1 MCIVSARGPANGLSV
16 STTVSTHQNGG
27 VSTPRDDRPVTYIS
41 VDIEAAG
48 PSPSEYAMLSL
59 GACVV
64 DAADTES
71 GFYVELQPDR
81 ERELEAAMSVGD
93 FTLDGLRASGTAPA
107 AAMQQFADW
116 VASVTPA
123 GNRPVMVGFNA
134 VFDWMFVAD
143 YFHRYLGRNPFGHS
157 ALDIKAFYLGA
168 TGSTWAGTSMNFV
181 AERYGLDI
189 TLTHN
194 ALDDARDQ
202 AALFQAVRAE
212 LAARP

>member
-1 MCIVSARGPANGLSV
+1 MDGEWR
-16 STTVSTHQNGG
+16 TERQNGP
-27 VSTPRDDRPVTYIS
+27 VSSDTADRREKPVTYIS

-48 PSPSEYAMLSL
+48 PSPSNYAMLSI

-64 DAADTES
+64 DGSDPEQ

-81 ERELEAAMSVGD
+81 EGELEAAMSVGG

-116 VASVTPA
+116 IASVTPA
-123 GNRPVMVGFNA
+123 GHRPVMVGFNA

-157 ALDIKAFYLGA
+157 ALDIKAFYLGV
-168 TGSTWAGTSMNFV
+168 TGSSWVGTSMNFV
-181 AERYGLDI
+181 AERYGLAI

-202 AALFQAVRAE
+202 ATLFRAVHAE
-212 LAARP
+212 FAARP

>member
-1 MCIVSARGPANGLSV
+1 MTRA
-16 STTVSTHQNGG
+16 HQNGH
-27 VSTPRDDRPVTYIS
+27 VSTERPEKPVIYIS

-48 PSPSEYAMLSL
+48 PSPSGYAMLSV

-64 DAADTES
+64 DAPDIEP

-81 ERELEAAMSVGD
+81 EGVLDSAMAVGG

-107 AAMQQFADW
+107 VAMQQFADW
-116 VASVTPA
+116 IESVTPA
-123 GNRPVMVGFNA
+123 GHRPVMVGFNA

-157 ALDIKAFYLGA
+157 AIDIKAYFLGV
-168 TGSTWAGTSMNFV
+168 TGSSWAGTSMNFV
-181 AERYGLDI
+181 AERYGLSI

-202 AALFQAVRAE
+202 AALFRAVRGE
-212 LAARP
+212 QVARV

>member
-1 MCIVSARGPANGLSV
+1 VCIVSARWPANGLSV
-16 STTVSTHQNGG
+16 STTVSAHQNGG
-27 VSTPRDDRPVTYIS
+27 VSAPNDERPVTYIS

-48 PSPSEYAMLSL
+48 PSPSNHAMLSI
-59 GACVV
+59 GACLV
-64 DAADTES
+64 DGADMEQ

-81 ERELEAAMSVGD
+81 EGVLEAAMSVGG

-123 GNRPVMVGFNA
+123 GHRPVLVGFNA
-134 VFDWMFVAD
+134 AFDWMFVAD

-157 ALDIKAFYLGA
+157 ALDIKAFYLGV
-168 TGSTWAGTSMNFV
+168 TGSSWAGTSMNFV

-202 AALFQAVRAE
+202 AALFRAVRAE
-212 LAARP
+212 LDARN